1 MSEVKYPNN
10 SNAAREAQTTKPVP
24 ANPDA
29 KRVNKVVQGKVK
41 TKKNEVRRF
50 KDIFIS
56 EDAANVKSYIL
67 MDVLVP
73 AVKKAISDIVTNGID
88 MVLYG
93 GKGSPNRKSISSK
106 VSYSDYYANRNGG
119 DRFRPS
125 QAQVGP
131 RYNYEDIILE
141 YRGEAEE
148 VLDRLNE
155 CIEIYKVARVAD
167 LYDLVGKTGTYTDN
181 NYGWTNLSAAKVVR
195 VNDGY
200 WLDMPKAKPIDR

>member
-10 SNAAREAQTTKPVP
+10 SNAAREAQATKPVP
-24 ANPDA
+24 TNPDA

-56 EDAANVKSYIL
+56 EDAANVKSYIF

-73 AVKKAISDIVTNGID
+73 AIKKAISDIVTNGID

-125 QAQVGP
+125 QAQIGP

-181 NYGWTNLSAAKVVR
+181 NYGWTNLSTAKVVR
-195 VNDGY
+195 VNEGY

>member
-56 EDAANVKSYIL
+56 EDAANVKSYIF

-93 GKGSPNRKSISSK
+93 GKGSPNRKPISSK

-181 NYGWTNLSAAKVVR
+181 NYGWTNLSTAKVVR